1 MISRFFKKLSLTQQV
16 LFMILLFIGFFGTF
30 FFFFLSNNI
39 DNTIANQMYMTMS
52 NRQQPIIAYLKSNYP
67 GLDEIYEIL
76 GADDIQTNC
85 IVSKSKVTGK
95 TNMTVI
101 NPNDLVENDESL
113 LRFIAT
119 QADALLE
126 SDSDQKEGQGA
137 LVSHNEQYYYLMKKV
152 QTSTGRT
159 VVLASF
165 MNDSYPQSIRNTL
178 VDSTVYGTILAF
190 CVFIIGMMIWVFSII
205 HPLNQIKNYIA
216 QVKQGKEVE
225 LHLNRND
232 EIGEVAMELVNMKDE
247 LQKQEKVKEEMIHNI
262 SHDLKTPIA
271 TIKSYSESIKDGIY
285 PYGTLEK
292 SVDVILDNANRLEA
306 KVHNLLYLNRIEYLI
321 TSDAEGVVTN
331 MKDVVEEVVLNS
343 VVIRPEIRIITDVEE
358 VFFDGLLESWRV
370 CIENI
375 MENAFRYAK
384 SYIQIKVRENDLEIS
399 NDGPKMPEDRIE
411 TLFKPYEKGEG
422 GRFGLGLSIVSR
434 VVKANKYHV
443 KGYNTEDGV
452 CFKIYRNVEK
462 PKKKNPER
470 KGWKKEHEGKKE
482 TTEEKIKEQ
491 GE

>member
-137 LVSHNEQYYYLMKKV
+137 LVSHNEQYYYLMKMV
-152 QTSTGRT
+152 QTYTGIT
-159 VVLASF
+159 VVQASI

-271 TIKSYSESIKDGIY
+271 TIKSYSESI
-285 PYGTLEK
+285 
-292 SVDVILDNANRLEA
+292 
-306 KVHNLLYLNRIEYLI
+306 
-321 TSDAEGVVTN
+321 
-331 MKDVVEEVVLNS
+331 
-343 VVIRPEIRIITDVEE
+343 
-358 VFFDGLLESWRV
+358 
-370 CIENI
+370 
-375 MENAFRYAK
+375 
-384 SYIQIKVRENDLEIS
+384 
-399 NDGPKMPEDRIE
+399 
-411 TLFKPYEKGEG
+411 
-422 GRFGLGLSIVSR
+422 
-434 VVKANKYHV
+434 
-443 KGYNTEDGV
+443 
-452 CFKIYRNVEK
+452 
-462 PKKKNPER
+462 
-470 KGWKKEHEGKKE
+470 
-482 TTEEKIKEQ
+482 
-491 GE
+491 